1 MFNWF
6 RKRKESQKASA
17 EGLTQ
22 EAKAAGEKTPHLRYC
37 VRKLIEQIDA
47 ARPGRPWGKPY
58 SLPTLSGSFARLF
71 SFEALERR
79 AEENWKVEQGQLSE
93 LPEPIELHS
102 LLNADVSRL
111 EELLLTK
118 ELSRIGACYVVH
130 KTPAHGNHPEENE
143 VVLLIVLRGYGLDVW
158 FA

>member
-1 MFNWF
+1 MFRWF

-17 EGLTQ
+17 AGLTQ
-22 EAKAAGEKTPHLRYC
+22 EAKAAGEKTPSSRHGL
-37 VRKLIEQIDA
+37 KKWIEQIEA
-47 ARPGRPWGKPY
+47 MRPWEKPY
-58 SLPTLSGSFARLF
+58 SLPTLSGTFAQLF

-79 AEENWKVEQGQLSE
+79 AEENWKAQQGQLSE

-111 EELLLTK
+111 EELLLTT
-118 ELSRIGACYVVH
+118 ELSRIGACYVVQNPSALD
-130 KTPAHGNHPEENE
+130 TALEGGE
-143 VVLLIVLRGYGLDVW
+143 VAYLIALRDFGVEVW

>member
-17 EGLTQ
+17 ERLTQ
-22 EAKAAGEKTPHLRYC
+22 EAKAAEEKTQHLRYC
-37 VRKLIEQIDA
+37 VRKLMEWIDA
-47 ARPGRPWGKPY
+47 ARPGGKPY
-58 SLPTLSGSFARLF
+58 PLPTLSGSFAQLF

-79 AEENWKVEQGQLSE
+79 AEENWKVGQGQLSE

-111 EELLLTK
+111 EELLLTT

-130 KTPAHGNHPEENE
+130 KTPAHSNHPEENE

>member
-1 MFNWF
+1 MFKWF

-17 EGLTQ
+17 AEPTQ
-22 EAKAAGEKTPHLRYC
+22 EAKAAEEKTPRSRHGL
-37 VRKLIEQIDA
+37 KKWIEQIDA
-47 ARPGRPWGKPY
+47 MRPGKKPY
-58 SLPTLSGSFARLF
+58 SLPTLSGAFAQLF
-71 SFEALERR
+71 SFEALECR
-79 AEENWKVEQGQLSE
+79 AEENWKAQQAQLSE

-111 EELLLTK
+111 EELLLTT

-130 KTPAHGNHPEENE
+130 KTPAHSNHPEENE

>member
-22 EAKAAGEKTPHLRYC
+22 EAKAAEEKTPRSRHGLKKWIEHL
-37 VRKLIEQIDA
+37 DA
-47 ARPGRPWGKPY
+47 MRPGKKPY
-58 SLPTLSGSFARLF
+58 SLPTLSGTFAQLF

-79 AEENWKVEQGQLSE
+79 AEENWKAQQEPQAE
-93 LPEPIELHS
+93 LKEPIELHS

-118 ELSRIGACYVVH
+118 ELSRIGACYVVQ
-130 KTPAHGNHPEENE
+130 KPSALDTALEGGE
-143 VVLLIVLRGYGLDVW
+143 VAYLIALRGYGLEVW

>member
-22 EAKAAGEKTPHLRYC
+22 EAKAAEEKTPRSRHGL
-37 VRKLIEQIDA
+37 KKWIEQIDA
-47 ARPGRPWGKPY
+47 MRPGKKLY
-58 SLPTLSGSFARLF
+58 SLPTLSGTFAQLF

-79 AEENWKVEQGQLSE
+79 AEENWKAQQGQLSE
-93 LPEPIELHS
+93 LPEPIVLHS

-111 EELLLTK
+111 EELLLTT
-118 ELSRIGACYVVH
+118 ELSRIGACYVVQ

>member
-1 MFNWF
+1 MFIWF

-22 EAKAAGEKTPHLRYC
+22 EAKAAEEKTQHLRYC
-37 VRKLIEQIDA
+37 VRKLMEWIDA
-47 ARPGRPWGKPY
+47 ARPGGKPY
-58 SLPTLSGSFARLF
+58 PLPTLSGSFAQLF

-79 AEENWKVEQGQLSE
+79 AEENWKVGQGQLSE

-130 KTPAHGNHPEENE
+130 KTPALDTPLEGGE
-143 VVLLIVLRGYGLDVW
+143 VALLIAPRGYGFEVW